1 MNKILIIMSFNYQKL
16 HAELEGNALLVT
28 PLPFLLFFSVTSLH
42 LYHNGNE

>member
-1 MNKILIIMSFNYQKL
+1 MNKILIMMSFNYQKL

-28 PLPFLLFFSVTSLH
+28 PFLLFFSVTSLH